1 MNRFLS
7 RPQGAVLAL
16 ALCLGQADAA
26 TGLNAANF
34 VDVGDSVS
42 EMLDTSGLAFSTM
55 MMGSAASLPS
65 TRNASFR
72 EPGDPAALAPPIR
85 PQKFKRGCAGGGKVT
100 IDVLDADAGG
110 DLSTGDRFKIDFE
123 SCTLD
128 GSVVSGRSEFV
139 VAAHRYE
146 GAVEITELDFR
157 FDALG
162 SGDMR
167 WTGAARAALRSDL
180 QRGTESYV
188 VTYRDLAVTRGPH
201 AMRWSF
207 SVDMVRPPI
216 GNQVASVKGAM
227 TVDGL
232 PLRLHQ
238 DEPFIIG
245 ADGHP
250 RSGQVTASD
259 PAGARLQ
266 IEAMRHRYAYRL
278 FRAANAGETPNVASQ
293 SKAYG
298 AK

>member
-1 MNRFLS
+1 MNRFSL
-7 RPQGAVLAL
+7 RPLGAVLAL
-16 ALCLGQADAA
+16 ALCLGQANAA
-26 TGLNAANF
+26 TGLNAGNF

-65 TRNASFR
+65 PRNASFH
-72 EPGDPAALAPPIR
+72 EPGALASPVR
-85 PQKFKRGCAGGGKVT
+85 PQKFKRGCAGGGKVM

-110 DLSTGDRFKIDFE
+110 DLSTGDRFKIEFE

-128 GSVVSGRSEFV
+128 GSTVSGRSEFV

-188 VTYRDLAVTRGPH
+188 VTYHDLAVTRGSH

-259 PAGARLQ
+259 TAGARLQ
-266 IEAMRHRYAYRL
+266 IEAMRRRYAYRL
-278 FRAANAGETPNVASQ
+278 FRAANAGETPDVASQ